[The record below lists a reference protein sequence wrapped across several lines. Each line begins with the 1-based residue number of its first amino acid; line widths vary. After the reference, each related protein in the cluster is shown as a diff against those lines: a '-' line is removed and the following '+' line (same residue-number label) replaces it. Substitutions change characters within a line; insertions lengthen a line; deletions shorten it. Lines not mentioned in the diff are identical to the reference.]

1 MTNFQ
6 TLSRDALLA
15 HVETAGRLLPPDLI
29 RALLA
34 RRIELRDDVLAR
46 FAAGIDDDWAD
57 PDDPRWYRAVHF
69 GYLLI
74 AYRERKALPIFAA
87 IYHHPERYESLIEW
101 FEDTPAHFGPAALPV
116 FQAIIEAA
124 PGLEWDYGVGMSVS
138 ILTEIAGR
146 FPETRADVVQFLR
159 AFLPPLH
166 MNGHLH
172 LDNDEEINELWGDI
186 AGALAALH
194 DRESMTQVLFM
205 FDAELIDPMQLDRE
219 SYLELL
225 NEPQPKNRGQ
235 TFDILAHYALLA
247 RRNESNQA

>member
-6 TLSRDALLA
+6 TRSSDALLTD
-15 HVETAGRLLPPDLI
+15 VENAGRLLPPELI

-34 RRIELRDDVLAR
+34 RRIELRDAVLAR
-46 FAAGIDDDWAD
+46 FAAAIDDDWD
-57 PDDPRWYRAVHF
+57 NPDDPRWYRSVHF

-74 AYRERKALPIFAA
+74 AYRERKALPIFAT
-87 IYHHPERYESLIEW
+87 IYRDSARYESLIEW
-101 FEDTPAHFGPAALPV
+101 FEDAPAHFGPPALPV

-138 ILTEIAGR
+138 ILKEIASR

-159 AFLPPLH
+159 TRLPPLH

-186 AGALAALH
+186 AGALAELH

-205 FDAELIDPMQLDRE
+205 FDADLIDPMQIDRE

-225 NEPQPKNRGQ
+225 NEPRPKDQGQ
-235 TFDILAHYALLA
+235 MFDILAHYTLLA